1 MQSNTARTNKLGL
14 RRLAWEYNEI
24 ISNPIDGV
32 CAGPVSEDNLYVWE
46 AVIRGPEDSPYAF
59 GCFTCELRFP
69 SDYPINPPVM
79 TFTNKLWHPNVYPDG
94 KVCISILHKDDDPTG
109 YEKRSERWTP
119 VLSIGKVL
127 LSVMSMLAQPND
139 ESPANVDAAS
149 QWRKDRPAF
158 LRRVE
163 QDVMA
168 SLNVTPEDLLAGAAP
183 HPVTTSGGG
192 AAAST
197 TGTTETKK
205 NK

>member
-1 MQSNTARTNKLGL
+1 MSTPLLRPVPFLAIFLLGL
-14 RRLAWEYNEI
+14 CLWSIERTKSFDIFFRSCFLHFLFRYLATY
-24 ISNPIDGV
+24 
-32 CAGPVSEDNLYVWE
+32 
-46 AVIRGPEDSPYAF
+46 RYAF

-139 ESPANVDAAS
+139 ESPANVDAVS
-149 QWRKDRPAF
+149 MF
-158 LRRVE
+158 LSTR
-163 QDVMA
+163 
-168 SLNVTPEDLLAGAAP
+168 
-183 HPVTTSGGG
+183 TSR
-192 AAAST
+192 
-197 TGTTETKK
+197 
-205 NK
+205 